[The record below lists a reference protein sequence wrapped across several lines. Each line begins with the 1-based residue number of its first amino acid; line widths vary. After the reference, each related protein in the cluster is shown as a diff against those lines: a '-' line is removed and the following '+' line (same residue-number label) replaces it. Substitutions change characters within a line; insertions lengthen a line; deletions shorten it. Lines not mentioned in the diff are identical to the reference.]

1 MQHDSELAK
10 IFITIVYKTVKDK
23 LKGNACFDKSILQS
37 IEHIFKSSIQYN
49 ANVFSTMID
58 ILMKS
63 KADFRVDSSLIA
75 HVSQQSGLVSV
86 GEFLT
91 LISGIWCG
99 FSCNIVCT

>member
-23 LKGNACFDKSILQS
+23 LKDACFDKSILQS

-49 ANVFSTMID
+49 ANVFSTLID

-91 LISGIWCG
+91 SISRICCG
-99 FSCNIVCT
+99 FRCNIVCT